1 MCKDTNIFSEIAS
14 FFQKSSKISAIGAIS
29 DVMKNVGAPT
39 SSTTSYLASPSL
51 TFRLERCTL
60 GWQSWPFHLLGKN

>member
-29 DVMKNVGAPT
+29 DVMKNSVWKDA
-39 SSTTSYLASPSL
+39 L
-51 TFRLERCTL
+51 
-60 GWQSWPFHLLGKN
+60 